1 MLELKTF
8 NIEGVL
14 LFTPKVFND
23 DRGYFME
30 SFQLERYRE
39 KGLSSDFVQD
49 NESQSAKYVLRGLH
63 FQKTPFAQ
71 AKLIRVIS
79 GAVFDVAVDIRKNS
93 PTYGNYVSAILSSEN
108 KQQLFIP
115 EGFAH
120 GFLSLDDNTIVNYKC
135 TAYYNKESEGTL
147 LWNDMKLNIEW
158 PFENVKISEKDIEC
172 AQKFDSFSSPFNY
185 LDL

>member
-8 NIEGVL
+8 NIKDVL

-39 KGLSSDFVQD
+39 NGLNSDFVQD
-49 NESQSAKYVLRGLH
+49 NESSSAKYVLRGLH
-63 FQKTPFAQ
+63 FQKAPFAQ
-71 AKLIRVIS
+71 AKLVRVIS
-79 GAVFDVAVDIRKNS
+79 GAIFDVAVDIRKNS
-93 PTYGNYVSAILSSEN
+93 PTYGDYVSVILTSEN

-120 GFLSLDDNTIVNYKC
+120 GFLSLEDNTIVNYKC
-135 TAYYNKESEGTL
+135 SAYYNKESEGTL
-147 LWNDMKLNIEW
+147 LWNDVKLNIAW
-158 PFENVKISEKDIEC
+158 PYESVKISKKDTEA
-172 AQKFDSFSSPFNY
+172 AQKFEPFSSPFEY
-185 LDL
+185 